1 MSRRTATSRRRSP
14 QRSWASEKLAA
25 EAKLHHT
32 VPQFYLSGFADD
44 SARVTTI
51 RLPGNKRYTSRVRN
65 TAATNRFYSID
76 GHPHGADAFEKA
88 LSLLE
93 GNAASVLGVIAVGI
107 WPLSEEDRLTL
118 ATYMAVQYLRG
129 PDHRRT
135 LEYMAAQMTRLEVQ
149 FTGRDNMKQ
158 WVKMRYGVEV
168 DDDEAET
175 LWQQA
180 IQPSGPPITFKP
192 IAHIEQIINS
202 AEELLPYIVSRP
214 WKLVR
219 FARRSLITCDQP
231 VGLVPS
237 ADKQPW
243 EGVGFATAWGITFP
257 LTRRLGLVMSDVTPM
272 IEFRYPV
279 ERVRAGQLDSAEPG
293 TTAMEKFI
301 NESTIRSASEYL
313 YLHPHDESFLPS
325 KLPEPTLSN
334 IEVPG
339 MGEPEAE
346 DGES

>member
-1 MSRRTATSRRRSP
+1 M
-14 QRSWASEKLAA
+14 AA

-32 VPQFYLSGFADD
+32 VPQFYLAGFAAD
-44 SARVTTI
+44 SAQITTV
-51 RLPGNKRYTSRVRN
+51 RLPGEKRYTSRVRN

-76 GHPHGADAFEKA
+76 GHPDGADAFEKA

-93 GNAASVLGVIAVGI
+93 GNAASVLRVIEEGT

-135 LEYMAAQMTRLEVQ
+135 LEYLAAQMTRLEVQ
-149 FTGRDNMKQ
+149 FTGRDNVKQ
-158 WVKMRYGVEV
+158 WVEKRYGVEV

-180 IQPSGPPITFKP
+180 TQPSGPPITLAP
-192 IAHIEQIINS
+192 IAHIEQIING
-202 AEELLPYIVSRP
+202 ADELLPYIVSRP

-219 FARRSLITCDQP
+219 FDRRSLITCDQP
-231 VGLVPS
+231 VGLVPD
-237 ADKQPW
+237 ADNKPW
-243 EGVGFATAWGITFP
+243 QGVGFATAWGITFP
-257 LTRRLGLVMSDVTPM
+257 VTRKLGLVMSDVTPM

-279 ERVRAGQLDSAEPG
+279 ERVRAGQLDSAESG

-313 YLHPHDESFLPS
+313 YLHPDDESFLPP

-334 IEVPG
+334 LVSPG
-339 MGEPEAE
+339 AGELDIP
-346 DGES
+346 DGEVI